1 MDFCIYDS
9 RLPIFKEPFGAV
21 AAGTSVRF
29 SICLPK
35 DLLPCK
41 VEFVLCSDGENDRF
55 FPMELCE
62 SNLRFNRYTLT
73 YTPRH
78 PKLHFYYFQVTEAD
92 GTLHIIHA
100 NESMRGELNLHSD
113 RYWQLTVYDPSQK
126 RPAALG
132 NGIIYQIFPDR
143 FCNSGSPKQNVPAD
157 RTLRTDWGNL
167 PVYLPNEKG
176 EVTNSD
182 YCGHHPAS
190 GLSCAAGC
198 HLPVP

>member
-1 MDFCIYDS
+1 M
-9 RLPIFKEPFGAV
+9 

-92 GTLHIIHA
+92 GTCTSSTPTSRCA
-100 NESMRGELNLHSD
+100 GS
-113 RYWQLTVYDPSQK
+113 LTCTPT
-126 RPAALG
+126 A
-132 NGIIYQIFPDR
+132 I
-143 FCNSGSPKQNVPAD
+143 GS
-157 RTLRTDWGNL
+157 
-167 PVYLPNEKG
+167 
-176 EVTNSD
+176 
-182 YCGHHPAS
+182 
-190 GLSCAAGC
+190 
-198 HLPVP
+198 

>member
-92 GTLHIIHA
+92 GTLHGR
-100 NESMRGELNLHSD
+100 NLNRLK
-113 RYWQLTVYDPSQK
+113 PI
-126 RPAALG
+126 A
-132 NGIIYQIFPDR
+132 
-143 FCNSGSPKQNVPAD
+143 
-157 RTLRTDWGNL
+157 
-167 PVYLPNEKG
+167 
-176 EVTNSD
+176 
-182 YCGHHPAS
+182 
-190 GLSCAAGC
+190 
-198 HLPVP
+198 

>member
-143 FCNSGSPKQNVPAD
+143 FAIPV
-157 RTLRTDWGNL
+157 L
-167 PVYLPNEKG
+167 PSKMSLLTAPCAPIG
-176 EVTNSD
+176 ETCRSI
-182 YCGHHPAS
+182 CPTKRAR
-190 GLSCAAGC
+190 
-198 HLPVP
+198 

>member
-73 YTPRH
+73 YTPR
-78 PKLHFYYFQVTEAD
+78 PQNCTFT
-92 GTLHIIHA
+92 
-100 NESMRGELNLHSD
+100 
-113 RYWQLTVYDPSQK
+113 
-126 RPAALG
+126 
-132 NGIIYQIFPDR
+132 IFR
-143 FCNSGSPKQNVPAD
+143 SPKPTAPCTSSTPTS
-157 RTLRTDWGNL
+157 R
-167 PVYLPNEKG
+167 
-176 EVTNSD
+176 
-182 YCGHHPAS
+182 
-190 GLSCAAGC
+190 CAGSLTCTPTAIGS
-198 HLPVP
+198 